1 MKAEPAAPK
10 KYENKHLPPLLAA
23 SANSVASSASPTVP
37 ENSIITPLP
46 EESESCPPLLAPA
59 EHPVPEKE
67 YPNSDTCKS
76 QILSDN
82 KNQSGIYMWENK
94 INAKRYIGSS
104 VDLSNR
110 LSNYYSTAYM
120 EDALKRGIS
129 HIYRALLKN
138 DYSNFSLTI
147 LEYCE
152 PDKCLIREKHY
163 WDILKPEYNI
173 AKEPGAP
180 MSGRKHSDKTKK
192 ILLETENYGRFKTG
206 HKHSNET
213 KTKISDTLT
222 GHTGAAQ
229 PTSQKKNRSFG

>member
-1 MKAEPAAPK
+1 MKK
-10 KYENKHLPPLLAA
+10 KNPNNNSPPLLDTP
-23 SANSVASSASPTVP
+23 SVPSLLTSSPCSVPSSSSPTVP

-82 KNQSGIYMWENK
+82 KNKSGIYMWENK

-120 EDALKRGIS
+120 EDALKRGI
-129 HIYRALLKN
+129 
-138 DYSNFSLTI
+138 
-147 LEYCE
+147 
-152 PDKCLIREKHY
+152 
-163 WDILKPEYNI
+163 
-173 AKEPGAP
+173 
-180 MSGRKHSDKTKK
+180 
-192 ILLETENYGRFKTG
+192 
-206 HKHSNET
+206 
-213 KTKISDTLT
+213 
-222 GHTGAAQ
+222 
-229 PTSQKKNRSFG
+229 